1 MVRSFF
7 FVLISFSL
15 LGCHSSKTLSSLNL
29 ELLEGKWSL
38 PCFSEVSESE
48 LRECLEEGDSF
59 VQFKLSETQYSGQ
72 EISQS
77 PMMGKRAVYFE
88 IKAVGRSSF
97 MVFDYGKD
105 DIRKYE
111 IVRMDEELIQLK
123 NEERTYYRV
132 YQKIK
137 E

>member
-1 MVRSFF
+1 MVRIFF
-7 FVLISFSL
+7 FVIVLCSL
-15 LGCHSSKTLSSLNL
+15 LGCNSNKALSALNL
-29 ELLEGKWSL
+29 ESLDGKWSL
-38 PCFSEVSESE
+38 PCFSEVTEPE

-59 VQFKLSETQYSGQ
+59 VEFKLSETQYNGQ

-88 IKAVGRSSF
+88 IKAVGKSRF

-111 IVRMDEELIQLK
+111 IIRIDEELIQLK
-123 NEERTYYRV
+123 NEEGTYYRV
-132 YQKIK
+132 YWRLD
-137 E
+137 